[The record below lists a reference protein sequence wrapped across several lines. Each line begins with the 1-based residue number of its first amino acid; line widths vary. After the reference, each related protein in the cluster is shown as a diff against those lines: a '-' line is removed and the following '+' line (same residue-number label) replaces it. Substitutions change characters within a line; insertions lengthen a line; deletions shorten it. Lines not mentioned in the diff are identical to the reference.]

1 MILVTIESNNKQKLE
16 MLKGLFD
23 SYYEWESEIFT
34 VESASDKYTELVM
47 DISSLEGTAIPSINI
62 MQMDMSGLDD
72 KTTDFDIGII
82 SSNSDIAE
90 SIASDTRKNFESSYD
105 SSYIINKYGRNDETK
120 YISISFHSKLF
131 IPYISTTLIDE
142 IYQ

>member
-1 MILVTIESNNKQKLE
+1 MILINIKSSNEQKLE
-16 MLKGLFD
+16 ALKGLFN
-23 SYYEWESEIFT
+23 SYYEWESTIFT
-34 VESASDKYTELVM
+34 VESASDKHAELVM
-47 DISSLEGTAIPSINI
+47 DVSSLEGTAIPSINI
-62 MQMDMSGLDD
+62 MQVDMSGIDN
-72 KTTDFDIGII
+72 KTTDFDIGIF

-105 SSYIINKYGRNDETK
+105 SPYIINKYGHNDETK

-142 IYQ
+142 S